1 MKISELFETET
12 SSASI
17 ATVAIPFGKV
27 KKRKVDEDF
36 YMYLREAIDPNLTE
50 LIDIFQNGR
59 NGWNVTVDNKF
70 KKNFRSYSRDT
81 VVNNSL
87 LKLIKFVTD
96 HTASIKP
103 SSHDYPPELYV
114 HNIVKGPHSGKVWC
128 HLKGQ
133 KIGLMFDVIAG
144 NMTLIDIGTHQDFG
158 WR

>member
-59 NGWNVTVDNKF
+59 NGGVDGG
-70 KKNFRSYSRDT
+70 SES
-81 VVNNSL
+81 
-87 LKLIKFVTD
+87 
-96 HTASIKP
+96 
-103 SSHDYPPELYV
+103 
-114 HNIVKGPHSGKVWC
+114 
-128 HLKGQ
+128 
-133 KIGLMFDVIAG
+133 
-144 NMTLIDIGTHQDFG
+144 
-158 WR
+158 